1 MSTSFFGPQAGSPA
15 KKKAANANVGNVKPT
30 YTYTKPAGV
39 SGTADTMERQVASMA
54 APAAD
59 AGAGVTYDSG
69 PVTSGPVYDPGPMD
83 AFGSPIKTDEEYL
96 KADSVFQAQKNA
108 LQAALDAYLADTEA
122 QRGTYSTNYGE
133 SLRKLGF
140 TGDQGALDKAK
151 WDATENN
158 GEGRW
163 EDAEG
168 NPFAGKIDW
177 NQTDTTTASGRGFE
191 NALNDFASR
200 GMLQSSAYQR
210 AYNNLQRQ
218 LNEQLSSTA
227 GAKQTAMGEFDR
239 AQAAKKSEKTTS
251 EATASQE
258 ALARIKA
265 AYGIG

>member
-1 MSTSFFGPQAGSPA
+1 MGRNTVSLGGTPNTRNLAQARDRVA
-15 KKKAANANVGNVKPT
+15 TRNANPGLAAARGAQDMASAMSAPLPVYTPPAVDTNV
-30 YTYTKPAGV
+30 
-39 SGTADTMERQVASMA
+39 
-54 APAAD
+54 
-59 AGAGVTYDSG
+59 YDSG
-69 PVTSGPVYDPGPMD
+69 PAGPSVPQTPAD
-83 AFGSPIKTDEEYL
+83 AFGNPILSDEEYL
-96 KADSVFQAQKNA
+96 KNDSMFQAQKNA
-108 LQAALDAYLADTEA
+108 LQAALDAYIADSEA
-122 QRGTYSTNYGE
+122 QRQTYGTNYGE

-151 WDATENN
+151 WDPTENN
-158 GEGRW
+158 GQGRW
-163 EDAEG
+163 EDPSG

-177 NQTDTTTASGRGFE
+177 NQTDVNTASGRGFE
-191 NALNDFASR
+191 SALNDFAAR

-239 AQAAKKSEKTTS
+239 AQAAKRTEKTTS
-251 EATASQE
+251 EAQASQE